1 MHGFCL
7 SRNHGRPNKELK
19 LTKPAFGASQLN
31 SVLGGRVT
39 EIANAARTRV
49 GIAIAVYRCAI

>member
-31 SVLGGRVT
+31 SVFDGLWEGYEASGK
-39 EIANAARTRV
+39 
-49 GIAIAVYRCAI
+49 